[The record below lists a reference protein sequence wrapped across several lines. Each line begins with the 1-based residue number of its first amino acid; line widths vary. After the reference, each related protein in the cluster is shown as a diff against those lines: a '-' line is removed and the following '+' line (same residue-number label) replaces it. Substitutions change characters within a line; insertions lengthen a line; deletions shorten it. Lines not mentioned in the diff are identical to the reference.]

1 MIDILEIQ
9 DGKDLIIENFIIPKA
24 SNVVSVQLGSL
35 EYLPDFGVDMKYF
48 LNSDIVFQNES
59 FKSYVVDRLT
69 QAQINVSEVL
79 EVIETF
85 IDRYTFVVG
94 DTNANEKGL
103 IK

>member
-1 MIDILEIQ
+1 MIDILEIKNT
-9 DGKDLIIENFIIPKA
+9 KDLIIEDFIIPKA

-35 EYLPDFGVDMKYF
+35 EYLPAFGVDMKYF

-69 QAQINVSEVL
+69 QAQINVAEVF
-79 EVIETF
+79 EVVENF
-85 IDRYTFVVG
+85 IDRYTFTVG
-94 DTNANEKGL
+94 DTNGNQKGL